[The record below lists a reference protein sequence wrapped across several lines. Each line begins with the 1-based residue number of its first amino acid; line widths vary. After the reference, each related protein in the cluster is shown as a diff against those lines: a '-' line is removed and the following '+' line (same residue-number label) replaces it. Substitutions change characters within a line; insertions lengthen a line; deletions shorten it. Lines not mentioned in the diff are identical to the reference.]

1 MSKVHTDQSRVY
13 FRDLVGFL
21 SDGFVA
27 KYCGKPSRG
36 CTHRFRQW
44 TEQGHG
50 MIVSGDTVEE
60 IVASKNLIPAQSGKP
75 NHNPSFTDCPRD
87 NIRIKTVHGR
97 LIHRVQRFTDPVQ
110 SSVIGD
116 LTVVIG
122 NVKAFRS
129 NAGCSRLV
137 VLRMIGERYRKC

>member
-1 MSKVHTDQSRVY
+1 MSKVQADQSRIY
-13 FRDLVGFL
+13 FRDLAGFL
-21 SDGFVA
+21 SDGFIA
-27 KYCGKPSRG
+27 KNGGKPSCCSPYR
-36 CTHRFRQW
+36 RRQW
-44 TEQGHG
+44 TEPSHG
-50 MIVSGDTVEE
+50 VIVSWHTVEQ
-60 IVASKNLIPAQSGKP
+60 IVASKHLIPAQSGKP